1 MKRFEKWASRE
12 YPLWMRI
19 LFSALVGGTLFVFL
33 VPYLLIVVFPGL
45 DAKFGFPSLDLAP
58 WNVIL
63 GILMVI
69 GGFYFAFRTVYSQF
83 SRASGT
89 PLPVMATQK
98 LLVDGTYQYCR
109 NPMVFGTLLAYLGIA
124 VVVGSISSI
133 LAVLIFGGLLLTY
146 VKKVEEREL
155 EARFGQAYVDY
166 KAHTPFLFP
175 RFDKRKK
182 KDNNI

>member
-1 MKRFEKWASRE
+1 
-12 YPLWMRI
+12 
-19 LFSALVGGTLFVFL
+19 V
-33 VPYLLIVVFPGL
+33 
-45 DAKFGFPSLDLAP
+45 KFGFPTLYLGP

-63 GILMVI
+63 GILMA
-69 GGFYFAFRTVYSQF
+69 GTGFYFAFRTVYSQF

-124 VVVGSISSI
+124 VAIDSISSI

-155 EARFGQAYVDY
+155 EARFGQDYLDY
-166 KAHTPFLFP
+166 KTNTPFLIP
-175 RFDKRKK
+175 RIDKRKK

>member
-1 MKRFEKWASRE
+1 VNLFTKWASRE
-12 YPLWMRI
+12 YPLWVRI
-19 LFSALVGGTLFVFL
+19 LVSVLVGGTLFVFL
-33 VPYLLIVVFPGL
+33 IPYLLIVVFPGL
-45 DAKFGFPSLDLAP
+45 DAKLGLPPLDIHP
-58 WNVIL
+58 WNMIL
-63 GILMVI
+63 GILMAI

-98 LLVDGTYQYCR
+98 LLVDGVYQYCR

-124 VVVGSISSI
+124 IAVGSISSI

-155 EARFGQAYVDY
+155 EARFGQEYIDY
-166 KAHTPFLFP
+166 KAKTPFLIPGNF
-175 RFDKRKK
+175 RRKK
-182 KDNNI
+182 

>member
-1 MKRFEKWASRE
+1 MKHYKKWASRE
-12 YPLWMRI
+12 YPLWIRI

-33 VPYLLIVVFPGL
+33 IPYLLIVVFPGL
-45 DAKFGFPSLDLAP
+45 DAKFGFPPLDLGA
-58 WNVIL
+58 WNLIL
-63 GILMVI
+63 GIPMVI

-98 LLVDGTYQYCR
+98 LLVDGVYQYCR

-124 VVVGSISSI
+124 IIAGSITSI

-155 EARFGQAYVDY
+155 EARFGQEYIDY
-166 KAHTPFLFP
+166 KKQTPFLFP
-175 RFDKRKK
+175 RISRILR
-182 KDNNI
+182 NH

>member
-19 LFSALVGGTLFVFL
+19 LFSVLVGGTLFVFL
-33 VPYLLIVVFPGL
+33 IPYLLIVVFPGL
-45 DAKFGFPSLDLAP
+45 DAKFAFPMPNLQP
-58 WNVIL
+58 WNAIL
-63 GILMVI
+63 GILMAI
-69 GGFYFAFRTVYSQF
+69 GGFYFAFRTVISQF
-83 SRASGT
+83 SRAGGT

-98 LLVDGTYQYCR
+98 LLVDGTYQYSR

-124 VVVGSISSI
+124 IIVGSISSI

-166 KAHTPFLFP
+166 KARTPFLFP
-175 RFDKRKK
+175 RINPKSRKQ
-182 KDNNI
+182 

>member
-1 MKRFEKWASRE
+1 MNLFTKWASRE
-12 YPLWMRI
+12 YPLWVRI
-19 LFSALVGGTLFVFL
+19 MVSVLVGGTLFVFL
-33 VPYLLIVVFPGL
+33 IPYLLIVVFPGL
-45 DAKFGFPSLDLAP
+45 DAKFGLPPLDFHP
-58 WNVIL
+58 WNTIL
-63 GILMVI
+63 GILMAI

-98 LLVDGTYQYCR
+98 LLVDGVYQYCR

-124 VVVGSISSI
+124 IAVGSISSI

-155 EARFGQAYVDY
+155 EARFGQEYVDY
-166 KAHTPFLFP
+166 KARTPFLIPGNF
-175 RFDKRKK
+175 RRKK
-182 KDNNI
+182 

>member
-1 MKRFEKWASRE
+1 MNLFTKWASRE
-12 YPLWMRI
+12 YPLWARI
-19 LFSALVGGTLFVFL
+19 LVSVLVGGTLFVFL
-33 VPYLLIVVFPGL
+33 IPYLLIVVFPGL
-45 DAKFGFPSLDLAP
+45 DARFGFPPFDLNP

-63 GILMVI
+63 GILMAVV
-69 GGFYFAFRTVYSQF
+69 GFYFAFNTVLSQF

-98 LLVDGTYQYCR
+98 LLVDGVYLHTR

-124 VVVGSISSI
+124 IAVGSISSI

-155 EARFGQAYVDY
+155 EARFGQDYVDY
-166 KAHTPFLFP
+166 KARTPFLVPGNFGH
-175 RFDKRKK
+175 KK
-182 KDNNI
+182 

>member
-1 MKRFEKWASRE
+1 MNLFTKWASRE
-12 YPLWMRI
+12 YPLPVRI
-19 LFSALVGGTLFVFL
+19 LVSVLVGGTLFVFL
-33 VPYLLIVVFPGL
+33 IPYLLIVVFPSLGV
-45 DAKFGFPSLDLAP
+45 KFGFPPLDLGP

-63 GILMVI
+63 GILMAIV
-69 GGFYFAFRTVYSQF
+69 GFYFAFRTVYSQF
-83 SRASGT
+83 SKASGT

-133 LAVLIFGGLLLTY
+133 LAVIIFGGLLLTY

-175 RFDKRKK
+175 RFDKHKK

>member
-1 MKRFEKWASRE
+1 MNHYKKWASRE

-19 LFSALVGGTLFVFL
+19 LFSALVGGTIFVFL
-33 VPYLLIVVFPGL
+33 IPYLLIVVFPIL
-45 DAKFGFPSLDLAP
+45 DEKFGFPPLQLEP

-63 GILMVI
+63 GALMAI
-69 GGFYFAFRTVYSQF
+69 AGFYFAFRTVYSQF

-98 LLVDGTYQYCR
+98 LLVDGVYQYCR

-124 VVVGSISSI
+124 IVAGSIFSI

-155 EARFGQAYVDY
+155 EARFGQEYIDY
-166 KAHTPFLFP
+166 KKQTPFLFP
-175 RFDKRKK
+175 RINRIFR
-182 KDNNI
+182 NY